1 MKESPDDFQISTAK
15 YGRTISS
22 NIDSDIDPSNRRRF
36 EGESADASGEMSARA
51 VLVRAVVANEVLVR
65 EVVANVVLVRAVVA
79 RAVLANVVLVHAV
92 LLQF

>member
-51 VLVRAVVANEVLVR
+51 VLVRAVVAN
-65 EVVANVVLVRAVVA
+65 VVLVRAVVA